1 MDPPHLL
8 PPFAELLTKKDYSAY
23 LRLLTKK
30 GIDWWLDF
38 QFPCIGQ
45 HLAPLVHFIPRE
57 DARSARLHFLTL
69 CVSQRPSLRELD
81 ALFHT
86 FCTAQ
91 DTNAACACIGLALNS
106 IWESGREFDRSAVW
120 NKRAKQLWNS
130 GTISPL
136 AHSALL
142 LHFCF
147 GEIAASGDVAGVY
160 GHLATILTLA
170 EEAESPSIFLMYSAL
185 GAYIYCWKA
194 DFAAFEIILDDTDPF
209 LTAKNA
215 SPVAVMQHMISRGL
229 FALLQGRPQEGQAI
243 FETLLAAPN
252 LEQMP
257 PSMWLL
263 LHGHYLYCLVSSEDK
278 QGIKKL
284 ADKLRAKAIP
294 EHNQYFHAY
303 LHFNLGIASL
313 SHARPHKTLLH
324 SNEALRLGSLCSS
337 ANAIRMSALLHGQA
351 LADLEQYDDALACF
365 SKWIPRWRESDY
377 LFLAALA
384 CVEVAYIHLKQGNVD
399 KARSSLRNGYRLIP
413 TQEKIL
419 PIYRPADY
427 VTRLEQTLGNTRTA
441 DIKECDKPI
450 KITTL
455 GNFSVTVDGRIIDE
469 QQWKGR
475 QSKKLLQAII
485 SLGGRN
491 ISTSYLA
498 ELLWPDADGD
508 RAANSFKVCLCRLRK
523 AVNNGGLNFPWLVV
537 KQKEISLASS
547 FCSVDVYL
555 FEKEISKVFTQTL
568 NPPDISYALSLY
580 TGNFLEIESDEGW
593 HTRKRD
599 DLCEY
604 FIQASQ
610 LLFDHYK
617 ANNALQTGIPYLIRA
632 LKHDPLNE
640 DLLLQVMEC
649 HLAMGN
655 KTRALE
661 LYNSACRSLK
671 KKHNVDPG
679 KPLRALALKAH
690 AQM

>member
-8 PPFAELLTKKDYSAY
+8 PPFAELLTQKNYSAY

-30 GIDWWLDF
+30 GVDWWLDF

-45 HLAPLVHFIPRE
+45 HLAPLKHFVPRE

-69 CVSQRPSLRELD
+69 CVSQGPSLRELD

-86 FCTAQ
+86 FRAKQ
-91 DTNAACACIGLALNS
+91 DNSAACACISLALNS
-106 IWESGREFDRSAVW
+106 IWESGREFGRAAVW
-120 NKRAKQLWNS
+120 NNRAEQLWNS
-130 GTISPL
+130 GAISPL

-147 GEIAASGDVAGVY
+147 GEIAAGGDVAGVY
-160 GHLATILTLA
+160 RHLTTILALA

-194 DFAAFEIILDDTDPF
+194 DFAAFEIILDDTSPY

-229 FALLQGRPQEGQAI
+229 FTLLLGRPKEGQAI
-243 FETLLAAPN
+243 FETLLATPN

-263 LHGHYLYCLVSSEDK
+263 LHGHYLYCLVSSEDR
-278 QGIKKL
+278 QGIKEL

-294 EHNQYFHAY
+294 ERNQYFHAY

-313 SHARPHKTLLH
+313 AHARPHKTLLH
-324 SNEALRLGSLCSS
+324 SKEALRLGSLCDS
-337 ANAIRMSALLHGQA
+337 ANAVRMSALLHGQA
-351 LADLEQYDDALACF
+351 LADLKQYDDALAHF
-365 SKWIPRWRESDY
+365 SKWIPVWQNTEY
-377 LFLAALA
+377 LLLAALA
-384 CVEVAYIHLKQGNVD
+384 WVEIAYMYLNQGNFN
-399 KARSSLRNGYRLIP
+399 KARSSLRNGYNLIP
-413 TQEKIL
+413 AQEKIL

-427 VTRLEQTLGNTRTA
+427 VTRLEQALGNTPAT

-450 KITTL
+450 KITAL
-455 GNFSVTVDGRIIDE
+455 GKFSVTVDGRIIDE

-508 RAANSFKVCLCRLRK
+508 KAANSFKVCLCRLRK
-523 AVNNGGLNFPWLVV
+523 AVNNGGLNIPWLVV
-537 KQKEISLASS
+537 KQKEISLVSS
-547 FCSVDVYL
+547 FCSVDVHI
-555 FEKEISKVFTQTL
+555 FEKEISKVFTQAL
-568 NPPDISYALSLY
+568 NPPEISHALSLY
-580 TGNFLEIESDEGW
+580 TGNFLEIENDEGW
-593 HTRKRD
+593 HARKRD
-599 DLCEY
+599 DLREY
-604 FIQASQ
+604 FIQATQ

-617 ANNALQTGIPYLIRA
+617 ANNGLKTGIPYLIRA

-640 DLLLQVMEC
+640 GLLLQAMEC

-655 KTRALE
+655 RTDAIE

-671 KKHNVDPG
+671 EKHNVAPG